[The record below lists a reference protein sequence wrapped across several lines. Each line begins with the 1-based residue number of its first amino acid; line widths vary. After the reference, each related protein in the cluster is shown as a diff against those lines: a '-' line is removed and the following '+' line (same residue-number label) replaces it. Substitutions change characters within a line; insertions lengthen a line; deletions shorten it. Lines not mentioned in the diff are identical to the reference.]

1 MEIDTQTDT
10 NNLTLEKLAFIDDNT
25 INGHA
30 IININGNYKI
40 NKQDEG
46 VTLTYLVNILNRV
59 IKKTKENH
67 KNTIIVNIFMDN
79 YKLKNISRDFII
91 TTSKLLITLY
101 PEHLEQCNIINS
113 PHVFKSILV
122 IINKFLDPL
131 TRDRMLLKSIATN

>member
-1 MEIDTQTDT
+1 MEVDTQSDT

-25 INGHA
+25 IKGHA
-30 IININGNYKI
+30 IININGDYKI
-40 NKQDEG
+40 NKRDEG
-46 VTLTYLVNILNRV
+46 VTLTYLVNIFNRV

-79 YKLKNISRDFII
+79 YKLKNISRDFIF

-113 PHVFKSILV
+113 PPVFKSILM
-122 IINKFLDPL
+122 IIKKLLDPL
-131 TRDRMLLKSIATN
+131 TRDRILLKSIPTK